1 MMLIEDYSWV
11 LKVLESCETKTQV
24 KSAENLFSLF
34 LIKWKEDISDFIKQ
48 SYISLFDKIKKT
60 TLYKIEK
67 NLSTNRI

>member
-34 LIKWKEDISDFIKQ
+34 LIKWKEDISEFMKQTYQSSFDRIKN
-48 SYISLFDKIKKT
+48 S
-60 TLYKIEK
+60 TLYRIEK
-67 NLSTNRI
+67 NLSKNRI

>member
-1 MMLIEDYSWV
+1 MLIEEYSWV

-24 KSAENLFSLF
+24 KSAENLFSIF

-48 SYISLFDKIKKT
+48 SYISLFDRIKKT

-67 NLSTNRI
+67 KVSTNRI

>member
-1 MMLIEDYSWV
+1 MLIEEYSWV

-34 LIKWKEDISDFIKQ
+34 LIKWKEDISEFIKQ

>member
-1 MMLIEDYSWV
+1 MLIEEYSWV

-24 KSAENLFSLF
+24 KSAENLFSIF

-48 SYISLFDKIKKT
+48 SYISLFDRIKKT

-67 NLSTNRI
+67 NVSTNQI

>member
-1 MMLIEDYSWV
+1 MLIEEYSWV

>member
-1 MMLIEDYSWV
+1 MLIEEYSWV

-24 KSAENLFSLF
+24 KSAENLFSIF

-48 SYISLFDKIKKT
+48 SYISLFDRIKKT

-67 NLSTNRI
+67 NVSTNRI